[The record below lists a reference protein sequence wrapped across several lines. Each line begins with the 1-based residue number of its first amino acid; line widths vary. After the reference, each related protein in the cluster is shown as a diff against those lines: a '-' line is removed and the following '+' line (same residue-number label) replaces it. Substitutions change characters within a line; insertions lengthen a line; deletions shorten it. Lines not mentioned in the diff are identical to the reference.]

1 MTKEQR
7 GATSLVSGP
16 ATYDSFDEMMQATA
30 AAVSGRD
37 IESLRPGVLHNARRL
52 EDGRWAW
59 RYDRLRRETNAP
71 VDFASLWDD
80 LAELKAP
87 VMLVRGGRSLFVHDD
102 DQKKMEE
109 LQPAARIERVD
120 EAGHSVQSDRPV
132 ILAGLIA
139 AFVASTP

>member
-1 MTKEQR
+1 
-7 GATSLVSGP
+7 
-16 ATYDSFDEMMQATA
+16 
-30 AAVSGRD
+30 
-37 IESLRPGVLHNARRL
+37 
-52 EDGRWAW
+52 
-59 RYDRLRRETNAP
+59 